1 MRSFRLKE
9 RVAVVT
15 GGSRGIGKGICIA
28 FAEAGADIIFSYASN
43 HTAADQTAA
52 QIRSFNVRCIA
63 VQADAGNEG
72 DVAHM
77 AQRAQKEFG
86 RINILVNNAG
96 TIGKEFAVQN
106 MPADEWDHL
115 IAVDLRGVFLSSK
128 YFIPLIDK
136 NPAGKII
143 NITSELSKKGRA
155 NFAHYCAAKGGI
167 NSFTRSLA
175 LELAPHILVNAIAP
189 GPVETDMI
197 TADME
202 PEWVEK
208 EKDIPLKRLGTVA
221 EIAAVALMLASDE
234 GNFFCGQIISPNGGA
249 VFF

>member
-1 MRSFRLKE
+1 MRSFKLKD

-15 GGSRGIGKGICIA
+15 GGSRGIGKGICVA
-28 FAEAGADIIFSYASN
+28 FAEAGAHIIFSYASN
-43 HTAADQTAA
+43 REAAEQTASLV
-52 QIRSFNVRCIA
+52 RSFGVQCIA
-63 VQADAGNEG
+63 VRADAGSQV
-72 DVAHM
+72 DVANM
-77 AQRAQKEFG
+77 AQRVQQEFG

-96 TIGKEFAVQN
+96 TIGKEFAVQD
-106 MPADEWDHL
+106 MPAEEWDHL
-115 IAVDLRGVFLSSK
+115 ISVDLRGVFLSAK

-136 NPAGKII
+136 RPAGKII

-208 EKDIPLKRLGTVA
+208 EKNIPLQRLGTVE
-221 EIAAVALMLASDE
+221 EIAAVALMLASDD